1 MLLPVKNNLAPV
13 GQGLAFRLEQRIVAE
28 PGIVASSV
36 VWDAVPVTISADE
49 ALSATDAARD
59 GVVSRLAEAIE
70 YLRDK
75 LSAGP
80 VPVKEVD
87 EHARALGIAPRTLG
101 RARKALRVHTVKDGF
116 GSGWVLSLPDEDCQD
131 APKTAT
137 SVNGSLRQSWQPS
150 HTPPPHA
157 PGRGRHAGHPRV
169 PAASAAGGPL

>member
-1 MLLPVKNNLAPV
+1 M
-13 GQGLAFRLEQRIVAE
+13 
-28 PGIVASSV
+28 ASSV

-49 ALSATDAARD
+49 ALNATDAARD
-59 GVVSRLAEAIE
+59 GVVSRRAEAIE

-116 GSGWVLSLPDEDCQD
+116 GSGWLR
-131 APKTAT
+131 AT
-137 SVNGSLRQSWQPS
+137 R
-150 HTPPPHA
+150 
-157 PGRGRHAGHPRV
+157 
-169 PAASAAGGPL
+169 